1 MIPENSTERKY
12 WYRRYEGYEV
22 RIQRRLKKGLG
33 VDESVADTILR
44 LCNQVIELQSHLHQ
58 LESEL
63 TTLHENQN
71 MRLARY
77 RQDYYEAAC
86 VELDIEE

>member
-12 WYRRYEGYEV
+12 GYRRYEGYEV

-63 TTLHENQN
+63 TTLNESQKVK
-71 MRLARY
+71 LARY
-77 RQDYYEAAC
+77 REDYYEAAF